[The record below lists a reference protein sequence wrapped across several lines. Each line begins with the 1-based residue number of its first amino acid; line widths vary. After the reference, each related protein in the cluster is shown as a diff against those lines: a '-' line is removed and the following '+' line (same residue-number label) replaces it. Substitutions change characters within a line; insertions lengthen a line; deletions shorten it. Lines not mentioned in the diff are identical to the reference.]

1 MAPRKKKKTNEENE
15 HSVKSLREAVTQLDQ
30 EIFVIRNELSW
41 NRKLEKPHRLKEKR
55 REKARILTML
65 TMKERSQA
73 QAKEA

>member
-1 MAPRKKKKTNEENE
+1 MAPKKKKKNEENE
-15 HSVKSLREAVTQLDQ
+15 HSVKSLREAAAQLDH

-55 REKARILTML
+55 KEKARILTML

-73 QAKEA
+73 QVKEV